1 MTRIATFGANQLYLS
16 RITEL
21 QQRLQR
27 EQLQVSTGLKSLDY
41 SGIAS
46 DANRLINMTNES
58 SAAAQFIKSN
68 TVADTKIDAASTA
81 IEGVTDTISN
91 FKDRLSTFR
100 SGNSKLQ
107 GNVEDVQEWAYRAL
121 VDMRAFLS
129 TKVDG
134 QYLFSGGRTSTEP
147 VQLPTDSL
155 EEFQAMFDGYTR
167 TVPTTRSPN
176 LTDLHLTA
184 TDTGNVTFTA
194 ATGLIKAAD
203 AKAFNKIPTDTLVK
217 FTNTTSNN
225 ANYNV
230 SHAVTNRAGN
240 ALGEGTAAAASFI
253 TYSNTSVTPSTITN
267 ILNGASGNLAMAF
280 NPDGTMTMTPG
291 TANTLSAL
299 AEGTK
304 FTVSGST
311 AGNYDGA
318 YVVTANSNGVVSFKN
333 DIEVCKAETV
343 ATSSLTVK
351 FDTGG
356 GDGIPDSSAGLTL
369 GSGNATFT
377 QSGSTL
383 TLNLPAGTT
392 TPLPADF
399 VVGQAISIAGTEDH
413 NGAYILTGV
422 TSSASGATLSFA
434 ANPDV
439 LRVSQLLPQSG
450 RNDVTLTYDDGNAA
464 FDKDE
469 YGSLTFSPTG
479 TSGESITAATAG
491 AFLINNVATPPVG
504 ATFKLTSTTG
514 VNDGTYQV
522 ASNDGTTIEI
532 VTAALTNETA
542 VDTKTDCDSWYQGD
556 TLTLQNRID
565 TGRSLDLNVYASDP
579 AFEKAMRAMFI
590 IAQGTFGT
598 AGGLE
603 NNQERISAA
612 MYLLGDAVESP
623 ATGTAPY
630 GTEMRSDINSVQSKL
645 GVAKYT
651 LSLTNDKHL
660 QFQGF
665 LDQRVIDISHM
676 DKTEAIT
683 RLLGDSRA
691 LEASYQ
697 SLAQIRQLS
706 LLNYLN

>member
-1 MTRIATFGANQLYLS
+1 MTRIATFGSNQLYLS

-21 QQRLQR
+21 QQRMQK

-41 SGIAS
+41 SGIAA
-46 DANRLINMTNES
+46 DANRMINMSNES
-58 SAAAQFIKSN
+58 SAAAQFIKTN
-68 TVADTKIDAASTA
+68 TVADAKIDAASTA
-81 IEGVTDTISN
+81 VEGVTDTISE
-91 FKDRLSTFR
+91 FKKRLSTFR

-134 QYLFSGGRTSTEP
+134 QYLFSGGRTNTEP

-155 EEFQAMFDGYTR
+155 SEFQDIFDGYTR
-167 TVPTTRSPN
+167 KVPTTRSPN

-184 TDTGNVTFTA
+184 TDTGDVSFTA
-194 ATGLIKAAD
+194 ATGLIKPVN

-225 ANYNV
+225 ANFNV
-230 SHAVTNRAGN
+230 RHAVTNRAGD

-253 TYSNTSVTPSTITN
+253 TYSDTSVSPSTVTS
-267 ILNGASGNLAMAF
+267 ILNAASGNLAVAF
-280 NPDGTMTMTPG
+280 NPDGTMSMTPG
-291 TANTLSAL
+291 TANTLSAM

-333 DIEVCKAETV
+333 DVDICKVETI
-343 ATSSLTVK
+343 
-351 FDTGG
+351 DTGDLTLRHDTADAG
-356 GDGIPDSSAGLTL
+356 TDPDSVAGLTL

-377 QSGSTL
+377 ISGSTV

-392 TPLPADF
+392 LPAAYI
-399 VVGQAISIAGTEDH
+399 VGATFDIAGTTDH
-413 NGAYILTGV
+413 NGAYVLTGV
-422 TSSASGATLSFA
+422 TSGATGATLSFA

-439 LRVSQLLPQSG
+439 LRVSKLLPQTG
-450 RNDVTLTYDDGNAA
+450 RNDVTLTYEDGNAA
-464 FDKDE
+464 FDNQD
-469 YGSLTFSPTG
+469 YGSLSFSPNGTG
-479 TSGESITAATAG
+479 GETITAATAG
-491 AFLINNVATPPVG
+491 AFLINNIAVPAVG
-504 ATFKLTSTTG
+504 ATFTLSSTSG

-522 ASNDGTTIEI
+522 VSNDGTTIE
-532 VTAALTNETA
+532 VAAARLTDELPA
-542 VDTKTDCDSWYQGD
+542 VDAKVDCDSWYQGD

-565 TGRSLDLNVYASDP
+565 TGRSLDFTVYASDP

-612 MYLLGDAVESP
+612 MYLLGDAEESP
-623 ATGTAPY
+623 AAGTAPY

-676 DKTEAIT
+676 EKTEAIT